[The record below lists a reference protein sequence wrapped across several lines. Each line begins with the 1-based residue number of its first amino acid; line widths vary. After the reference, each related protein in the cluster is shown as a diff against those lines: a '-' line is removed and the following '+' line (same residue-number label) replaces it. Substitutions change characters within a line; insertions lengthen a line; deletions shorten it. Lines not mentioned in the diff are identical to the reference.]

1 MTTDCSGRHRVPSR
15 TMAAVFS
22 ATSAT
27 GVTGTAAKT
36 GAVLA
41 VSGGLVASLGLQANA
56 ATSTPLIAPKTSDL
70 GTQVTAGGTIGLVS
84 AVSAAPAYG
93 TIGFTAKATPKPVV
107 VEQPEEAAPPRT
119 TYSSR
124 SAEREPIEKPAA
136 ETAAPEPV
144 AAGAPGSAEFGAAV
158 LKIAA
163 RYEGTYY
170 IYGGTTPSGFD
181 CSGYVRY
188 VFNQVGISLP
198 RTSGAQI
205 AATTRVS
212 SSEARPG
219 DLVYFPGHIGIY
231 AGNGMMWDSPRTG
244 KAISKRAI
252 YSSNVTYGRVNG

>member
-1 MTTDCSGRHRVPSR
+1 MLSSTS
-15 TMAAVFS
+15 S
-22 ATSAT
+22 AGMS
-27 GVTGTAAKT
+27 GTAAKT

-41 VSGGLVASLGLQANA
+41 VSGGLVASLGLQAHA
-56 ATSTPLIAPKTSDL
+56 ATSTAVTSPKTTDL
-70 GTQVTAGGTIGLVS
+70 GAQVTASGTIGLVTG
-84 AVSAAPAYG
+84 VSAAPAYG
-93 TIGFTAKATPKPVV
+93 TIGFTAKATPRPTP
-107 VEQPEEAAPPRT
+107 EPEEAEAASDSRT
-119 TYSSR
+119 SYSSR
-124 SAEREPIEKPAA
+124 SSEREPIVES
-136 ETAAPEPV
+136 EPEPI

-163 RYEGTYY
+163 RYEGISYV
-170 IYGGTTPSGFD
+170 YGGTTPRGFD

-231 AGNGMMWDSPRTG
+231 AGGGMMWDSPRTG
-244 KAISKRAI
+244 RAIAKRAI